1 MVILSILKWIGI
13 VLGCLVGGILA
24 LALLILIC
32 VLFIPVRYRA
42 MLVKDQPG
50 IKNATY
56 GFWITYALHAVS
68 IRKKPDSDLIV
79 VKILGIPIKKIG
91 GASGEEKELD
101 DIFDEDIDSVKAD
114 VSEEVQGESELTEAT
129 VSGRDDSEIS
139 DIIEDNEVSETESS
153 DQAVNDDMPGDEQ
166 TAEDAVGEDVS
177 EKQLSDDVTDNEET
191 ESSESV
197 GDEPTE
203 KVPVKD
209 KIKARVAAI
218 KAIPDKIRGIFQKID
233 FIFFKISCII
243 DFINDHAT
251 TMTIKKL
258 IKEVVA
264 AIRYVGPKKLKGSL
278 EFGTGEPDSTG
289 MILGGVSL
297 MKVVYSKDVNIV
309 PNFDE
314 KCLIGDMEVRGR
326 IRAVYFVRMALRI
339 WFNKDVH
346 RLWKRFRH
354 MRKKI
359 ARQEKSLAG

>member
-1 MVILSILKWIGI
+1 MQIN
-13 VLGCLVGGILA
+13 
-24 LALLILIC
+24 LI
-32 VLFIPVRYRA
+32 
-42 MLVKDQPG
+42 
-50 IKNATY
+50 
-56 GFWITYALHAVS
+56 
-68 IRKKPDSDLIV
+68 
-79 VKILGIPIKKIG
+79 
-91 GASGEEKELD
+91 
-101 DIFDEDIDSVKAD
+101 
-114 VSEEVQGESELTEAT
+114 
-129 VSGRDDSEIS
+129 
-139 DIIEDNEVSETESS
+139 
-153 DQAVNDDMPGDEQ
+153 Q
-166 TAEDAVGEDVS
+166 T
-177 EKQLSDDVTDNEET
+177 
-191 ESSESV
+191 
-197 GDEPTE
+197 
-203 KVPVKD
+203 
-209 KIKARVAAI
+209 
-218 KAIPDKIRGIFQKID
+218 IFQKID

-297 MKVVYSKDVNIV
+297 MRVVYSKDVNIV